1 MNDKR
6 EVEIARQDAF
16 ESIDKA
22 IKILEENK
30 KIIDDLQLDIDK
42 LSDLH
47 KEL

>member
-1 MNDKR
+1 MLNRTTKK
-6 EVEIARQDAF
+6 ECLDALD
-16 ESIDKA
+16 SIDKS

-30 KIIDDLQLDIDK
+30 KIIDNLQLDIDK

>member
-1 MNDKR
+1 MR
-6 EVEIARQDAF
+6 LGLSHRQDAF

-22 IKILEENK
+22 IKILEENE

>member
-1 MNDKR
+1 MSDKR
-6 EVEIARQDAF
+6 EVEIARQDALQ
-16 ESIDKA
+16 SIDKA